1 MNKYRGKRKTKKKEK
16 KKKKKIWTIHEKL
29 MIRKKIE
36 KDY

>member
-16 KKKKKIWTIHEKL
+16 KKKNKLTKHEKL